1 MFNYYYNFIIKELAE
16 KCKKKFTYLGENAEK
31 CKSFTVTIEEQ
42 VIRIDK
48 KENKSQKPYIA
59 VYNLLTAQ
67 VFLARS
73 VSNLVNN
80 LAEKIHKVKYKSLCC
95 NKNYQIKFDKY

>member
-1 MFNYYYNFIIKELAE
+1 MQNLYSYN
-16 KCKKKFTYLGENAEK
+16 
-31 CKSFTVTIEEQ
+31 EQ

-67 VFLARS
+67 VFLAS
-73 VSNLVNN
+73 SLSNLVNN
-80 LAEKIHKVKYKSLCC
+80 LAEEIHKVKCKNLCC
-95 NKNYQIKFDKY
+95 NKNYQRKSDKY